1 MRTGNVPFQ
10 EAGGEPANIISN
22 QSSPNKTIDPSQL
35 IQQPFSEFIEEN
47 PSLKK
52 MQDTFQL
59 LQGASMSQLSDI
71 MSEPG
76 VFNLNGEELA
86 EKLKNNIISAINPN
100 PEKIKEIKNKTT
112 IWLEALKKQSKID
125 YEQLT
130 LNMHPKQRAAFKT
143 FEVYYEEIEQQEL
156 ENWITF
162 LLSKKYTEEEIQ
174 SGIREEELRDE
185 YKIKFNVKGKKGR
198 VLKVQVA
205 RRNERLRDKLNQ

>member
-10 EAGGEPANIISN
+10 EASGEPAELVAN
-22 QSSPNKTIDPSQL
+22 QSSPNKTINPSQL
-35 IQQPFSEFIEEN
+35 IQQPFAEFISEN

-76 VFNLNGEELA
+76 VFDLNGEELA
-86 EKLKNNIISAINPN
+86 EKLKNNIINAVNPN
-100 PEKIKEIKNKTT
+100 PEKIEEVKRKTE
-112 IWLEALKKQSKID
+112 IWLEALKKQTKID

-130 LNMHPKQRAAFKT
+130 LGMHPKARAKFKPY
-143 FEVYYEEIEQQEL
+143 EAYYDEIEQEEL
-156 ENWITF
+156 ENWIKF

-174 SGIREEELRDE
+174 AGIREEELRDE
-185 YKIKFNVKGKKGR
+185 YKIKFNVKGKRGR
-198 VLKVQVA
+198 IIKVKIA
-205 RRNERLRDKLNQ
+205 RRNQRLRGKLK